1 MKIAKS
7 TFLGQISGGEMGGQ
21 SNFLGSEGWGDPTS
35 LLPLGEAL
43 LCGVG
48 KGIAQKNS
56 REGQDQGMIYLWDG

>member
-1 MKIAKS
+1 MGEKWEDNPI
-7 TFLGQISGGEMGGQ
+7 FWVVRGG
-21 SNFLGSEGWGDPTS
+21 GDPTS